1 MAAQFAPTQIFH
13 AAASGHAR
21 MVQEWLAGGGDPNAD
36 AHPHDL
42 GAGTS
47 AYLYSQ
53 YLVWQRDPALVHSS
67 WASYFESG
75 AFSPTALV
83 ATPNILENG
92 LRLLAVAA
100 WHGRCEVMRLLLAAG
115 AEVNYFNRLNVL
127 HHALM
132 LAVANGQ
139 EDAAR
144 ILVEN
149 GADVDYD
156 CANPEHLDPPPE
168 GTYNRNSVPKSA
180 ILSGPRILK
189 MLLMAGMDT
198 TARSCRTLSG
208 TGPLLFD
215 QIDHYTPEEYVQRRL
230 DIFEGEDEPTLEMLA
245 AYKPVVESLEMLK
258 SLRLAGWHPLCLSRP
273 FKEFP
278 PFKTLLWNSAFRNG
292 GRVGP
297 RTTEAIGK
305 LFGRNKTGVLADL
318 PDGVFWLIMQFFVAG
333 EMKPHCS
340 GHMPKVGDTDSTPS
354 TPPATAAAPAPAP
367 PGGWHA
373 PAWYLETLHK
383 TERRE
388 VITSIARLLLARK
401 RQVLGPTSYPSAE
414 WMENLPGMARR
425 LEESLF
431 RSSVSFEEYRD
442 TSTVSLIRRLQALAK
457 AKLQERNRDADG

>member
-1 MAAQFAPTQIFH
+1 MAAQFAPAQIFH

-53 YLVWQRDPALVHSS
+53 YLVWQRAPASVHSS

-245 AYKPVVESLEMLK
+245 VSKPRVESLEMLK

-297 RTTEAIGK
+297 RTTDAIAR
-305 LFGRNKTGVLADL
+305 LFGRNKTGALADV
-318 PDGVFWLIMQFFVAG
+318 PDGVFWLIVQFFVAG
-333 EMKPHCS
+333 DMRPHVT
-340 GHMPKVGDTDSTPS
+340 PVAST
-354 TPPATAAAPAPAP
+354 
-367 PGGWHA
+367 
-373 PAWYLETLHK
+373 
-383 TERRE
+383 
-388 VITSIARLLLARK
+388 
-401 RQVLGPTSYPSAE
+401 
-414 WMENLPGMARR
+414 
-425 LEESLF
+425 
-431 RSSVSFEEYRD
+431 
-442 TSTVSLIRRLQALAK
+442 
-457 AKLQERNRDADG
+457 